1 MTGLFISNLSKL
13 YHVTSNVG
21 RKKSISNR
29 IVLYSD
35 NISIISIE
43 TDIEIQQYLNQQ
55 ISLFTMFRIKTVL
68 CKISNLLKSNY
79 NVSSTKAV
87 NDYILVDSPEAG

>member
-13 YHVTSNVG
+13 YHVTSNVA